1 MSDAHDAHAADA
13 HGADAHHD
21 FDAEPA
27 RELSPGEPRT
37 PGWVPALGLALF
49 MGAGLVFLLRGA
61 DDSAAPEGKPATT
74 ASPPAAAPPAAPQRA
89 IPGAGQA
96 RPVPPPQGSQPNLQR
111 LSPEQIQQIRQR
123 VQERQQQ
130 PGGAGAPGAPG
141 AAPPPP
147 RPAPAPA
154 H

>member
-27 RELSPGEPRT
+27 QELSPGEPRT
-37 PGWVPALGLALF
+37 PGWVPALGFALF
-49 MGAGLVFLLRGA
+49 ACAGIAFLLRGA
-61 DDSAAPEGKPATT
+61 DDTAGAPEGKPAT
-74 ASPPAAAPPAAPQRA
+74 PAQVAPPAAPQQPV
-89 IPGAGQA
+89 PGGVQA
-96 RPVPPPQGSQPNLQR
+96 RPVPPPGGSGPSLQR

-130 PGGAGAPGAPG
+130 PGGAPAPGAPG
-141 AAPPPP
+141 AAPAPP